1 MSRLFAMGVTV
12 PGILLS
18 MLLTL
23 GTCTGS
29 NSISNSRYLHTSHS
43 LLRPNPNSG
52 RKRKATMSRNV
63 LTLIIRSSFPVAVT
77 ILSSNGTDLT
87 PSTPILHSHIPLPR
101 LQKRFSNSTSIRHCP
116 MSDDNVSRS
125 WCQHSLSAQSFET
138 FCKEPPTQPDTLSP
152 MHYTQARCAAN
163 EICVGSEEGD
173 GTTPLQA
180 HCVSTTDFVPIGPN
194 PSSSHGQQTV
204 SSGVVTA
211 GFDPSSRAVNGQQ
224 VAIEAVL
231 THVDKQ
237 TSLFA
242 TSHVIQAQWYNAT
255 RGIWRTV
262 AQGSNDCI
270 ECSSLRLEPF
280 PSTAQRVKVSV
291 VLPESMPAGLLWLAS
306 YLYEHD

>member
-1 MSRLFAMGVTV
+1 
-12 PGILLS
+12 
-18 MLLTL
+18 MLAL

-29 NSISNSRYLHTSHS
+29 NSITNSKYGT
-43 LLRPNPNSG
+43 NPIATQTQTLAGNH
-52 RKRKATMSRNV
+52 KAALPKNV
-63 LTLIIRSSFPVAVT
+63 LTLIIRSSFPVEVT

-87 PSTPILHSHIPLPR
+87 PSTPILHSHIPLSALR
-101 LQKRFSNSTSIRHCP
+101 KRSSNSTSIRHCP
-116 MSDDNVSRS
+116 MSDENVSRS

-138 FCKEPPTQPDTLSP
+138 FCKEPPAQPDSLAI
-152 MHYTQARCAAN
+152 MHYTQARCAAD

-180 HCVSTTDFVPIGPN
+180 HCVSTTHFVPIGRN
-194 PSSSHGQQTV
+194 TSNMNGQKTL

-211 GFDPSSRAVNGQQ
+211 GFTPPYQQGNGMQ

-231 THVDKQ
+231 TDVDKR

-242 TSHVIQAQWYNAT
+242 TSHVMQAQWYNAT

-262 AQGSNDCI
+262 AQGSNDCLK
-270 ECSSLRLEPF
+270 CSSLRLEPF
-280 PSTAQRVKVSV
+280 PTTAQRVKVDV
-291 VLPESMPAGLLWLAS
+291 VLPDSMPAGLLWLAS